1 MKDPKNAK
9 KDVEQLKELVR
20 KNLAKNPSYYV
31 ENTAFGV
38 KGMGYTK
45 DAPGL
50 GEGEP
55 AKGKFKASGY
65 GDLSES
71 IKEIAK
77 SINETGIN

>member
-1 MKDPKNAK
+1 
-9 KDVEQLKELVR
+9 
-20 KNLAKNPSYYV
+20 
-31 ENTAFGV
+31 
-38 KGMGYTK
+38 MGYTK